1 MASGAI
7 GDTGGEMSEDNKAL
21 ARRFFEEVYS
31 QGKVELVE
39 ELMAADY
46 VAQGAGTYTTGLEA
60 VKRSILNKPPS
71 IDVKVEEQIAE
82 GDKVVSRLAFSADGE
97 SWVGVA
103 IQHIVDG
110 KIAETWRIT
119 NSPTTRK

>member
-1 MASGAI
+1 
-7 GDTGGEMSEDNKAL
+7 MSEQNKTV

-46 VAQGAGTYTTGLEA
+46 VAEGAGTYSTGLEA
-60 VKRSILNKPPS
+60 VKRSILSKPPRT
-71 IDVKVEEQIAE
+71 DVKVEEQIAE

-103 IQHIVDG
+103 IQRIVHG

-119 NSPTTRK
+119 NNPTARR